1 MAKQKKTSRGSTFY
15 GLIAGLLIGLGAA
28 AAVAYFV
35 MHSPMPF
42 VDKASRSVADTELDP
57 NEAPD
62 PNQGLVPT
70 PTTPKDREDT
80 LGQLIATLPVDGDD
94 AKPPMPPPPAPPAA
108 SQSSAAPQP
117 TAPAPAAAAPA
128 SGTNYYLQVG
138 AFRVL
143 EDAESLRARMLL
155 LGLPTVIQRAE
166 VNGIQVN
173 RVRIGPYPRLDDMNA
188 AREKLAT
195 ENIKANVVRQ

>member
-42 VDKASRSVADTELDP
+42 VDKASRSVADTQLDP
-57 NEAPD
+57 DQAPD
-62 PNQGLVPT
+62 PNQGLVPKAQ
-70 PTTPKDREDT
+70 PANNDDT
-80 LGQLIATLPVDGDD
+80 LGQLIATLPVDPEN
-94 AKPPMPPPPAPPAA
+94 AKPPLPAPPAPP
-108 SQSSAAPQP
+108 SPVVSTPTPQAT
-117 TAPAPAAAAPA
+117 TAN
-128 SGTNYYLQVG
+128 GKNYFLQVG

-143 EDAESLRARMLL
+143 EDAEALSARMLL

-173 RVRIGPYPRLDDMNA
+173 RVRVGPYAKLDDMNA
-188 AREKLAT
+188 AREKLAA
-195 ENIKANVVRQ
+195 ENVKANVIRQ

>member
-15 GLIAGLLIGLGAA
+15 GLIAGLLIGLSAA

-35 MHSPMPF
+35 MNSPMPF
-42 VDKASRSVADTELDP
+42 VDKASRSIADTELDP
-57 NEAPD
+57 DQAPD
-62 PNQGLVPT
+62 PNKGLVPSAAS
-70 PTTPKDREDT
+70 PTDNNDT
-80 LGQLIATLPVDGDD
+80 LGELIATLPVDGED
-94 AKPPMPPPPAPPAA
+94 AKPPMPAPPPPPPAPKPPARQTADPAA
-108 SQSSAAPQP
+108 NTGA
-117 TAPAPAAAAPA
+117 
-128 SGTNYYLQVG
+128 NYYLQVG

-173 RVRIGPYPRLDDMNA
+173 RVRIGPYAKLDDMNA

-195 ENIKANVVRQ
+195 ENVNANVVRQ